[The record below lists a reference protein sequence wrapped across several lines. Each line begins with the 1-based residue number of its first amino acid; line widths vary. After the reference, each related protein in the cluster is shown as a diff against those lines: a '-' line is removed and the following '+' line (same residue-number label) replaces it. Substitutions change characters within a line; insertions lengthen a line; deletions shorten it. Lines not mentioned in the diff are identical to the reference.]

1 MIVLARQARRL
12 AGKVKRTLFP
22 PPPAAIPPTTVHTGA
37 VDVIETR
44 HGWMLIPR
52 SDTTIGESLRRYG
65 EWAESEIALMGHFV
79 GPGGTILE
87 VGANLGAHTLA
98 FAKMAGR
105 EGRVIAVEPQRY
117 IHACLSGSVA
127 ANGHTHVL
135 ILNALAGDRTDHVLP
150 PPVDYAAAGNF
161 GAVHFRDVQSTT
173 RSFEAIPM
181 ICADDLALDRL
192 DLVKIDAE
200 GMEAEVLRGMAGTL
214 ERLHPALFVEATTRG
229 RAEAVEAVLHPLGYR
244 GWTAK
249 AMAYNP
255 DNFRGDRYNIFG
267 ASTETNVL
275 YLTEEQAA
283 RHAALLADMPP
294 FSPSEMPL

>member
-1 MIVLARQARRL
+1 MSVLARQARRI

-22 PPPAAIPPTTVHTGA
+22 PPPPALHTGA
-37 VDVIETR
+37 VDVIVTR
-44 HGWMLIPR
+44 HGWMLVPR

-65 EWAESEIALMGHFV
+65 EWAESEIRLMSGFV
-79 GPGGTILE
+79 APGGTVLE

-98 FAKMAGR
+98 FAQMVGR
-105 EGRVIAVEPQRY
+105 QGRVIAVEPQRY

-127 ANGHTHVL
+127 ANGHTQVL

-150 PPVDYAAAGNF
+150 PPVDYAKAGNF
-161 GAVHFRDVQSTT
+161 GAVHFRDVHSTS

-181 ICADDLALDRL
+181 ICADDLNLDRL

-214 ERLHPALFVEATTRG
+214 ERLHPALFVEATTKG

-244 GWTAK
+244 GWTAR
-249 AMAYNP
+249 ATAYNP
-255 DNFRGDRYNIFG
+255 DNFRGDTYNIFG
-267 ASTETNVL
+267 GATETNVL

-283 RHAALLADMPP
+283 HHAGALADLPPFAPADMP
-294 FSPSEMPL
+294 S